1 MSKVPIRLPWSALRG
16 RDLLEKT
23 AAGRPL
29 SHVLRTRTSWDVG
42 QWFHDAKVWV
52 GLCDDSLLVC
62 AAGRKEL
69 AASIPRSQLRD
80 SAYNA
85 VTGEL
90 MLAPA
95 QDAPVSSVS
104 LPPVEGEAL
113 AAELRCGRGD

>member
-1 MSKVPIRLPWSALRG
+1 MSKTPRRLPWSALRG

-29 SHVLRTRTSWDVG
+29 SHVLRTRTAWDVG
-42 QWFHDAKVWV
+42 QWFHDATVWV
-52 GLCDDSLLVC
+52 GLCGDSLLVC
-62 AAGRKEL
+62 AAGRDAL
-69 AASIPRSQLRD
+69 AASIPRAQLRE

-95 QDAPVSSVS
+95 PDAPIASVA

-113 AAELRCGRGD
+113 AAELRDGGAA